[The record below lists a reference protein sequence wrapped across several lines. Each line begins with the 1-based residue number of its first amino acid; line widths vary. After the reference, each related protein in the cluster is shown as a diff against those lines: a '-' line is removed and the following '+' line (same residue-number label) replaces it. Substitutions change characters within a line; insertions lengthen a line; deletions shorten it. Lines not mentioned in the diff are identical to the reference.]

1 MKYLSICI
9 TAIIMVS
16 CGQTQKKNQTQENN
30 ETKISVK
37 LEMLWE
43 TDTLLQTPES
53 VLVDEMRGI
62 LYVSNMN
69 SSAASNSA
77 NGYISKVD
85 MDGKIVELKW
95 AEGLNG
101 PKGMGLF
108 GNNLFVSDYDE
119 LVTINIES
127 GKIVDKIKIEGNPGL
142 NDVTVGND
150 GSVYV
155 AGFSSNV
162 IYKVKNGVVELVFN
176 GTQEDNFNGLLW
188 EKDRMLLTTS
198 SSSKFQSIDWK
209 TSEVTVLAEGM
220 GHGDGIAPIGNGD
233 YITTDWFGRIFYIP
247 AKGEKIT
254 LLDTREQEINTADIS
269 YNIGK
274 KTLYVPTFYKNTIRA
289 YKVIFE

>member
-9 TAIIMVS
+9 TAIILVS
-16 CGQTQKKNQTQENN
+16 CGQAQKKNQTQENN
-30 ETKISVK
+30 ETKINVK

-53 VLVDEMRGI
+53 VLADEARGI

-69 SSAASNSA
+69 SGAAANSA
-77 NGYISKVD
+77 SGYISKVD
-85 MDGKIVELKW
+85 MDGKIIELKW

-108 GNNLFVSDYDE
+108 ENNLFVSDYDE

-127 GKIVDKIKIEGNPGL
+127 GKIVNKIKIEGNPGL
-142 NDVTVGND
+142 NDVTVGKD

-155 AGFSSNV
+155 AGFASNV
-162 IYKVKNGVVELVFN
+162 IYKIKDGVVESVFT
-176 GTQEDNFNGLLW
+176 GTEGENFNGLLW
-188 EKDRMLLTTS
+188 ENNRMLLTTS
-198 SSSKFQSIDWK
+198 TSSKFKSIDWN
-209 TSEVTVLAEGM
+209 TSEATVLAEDM
-220 GHGDGIAPIGNGD
+220 GHGDGIAPVGNGD

-269 YNIGK
+269 YNIEK
-274 KTLYVPTFYKNTIRA
+274 KILYVPTFYKNTIRA